1 MEIVASEQK
10 RSEAEAK
17 MRILDAVITSYKT
30 PAEIEANLRNENAF
44 NLRVEADVEAEATL
58 VGRGK
63 AEKSWAREL
72 VGRTRGGCCC

>member
-44 NLRVEADVEAEATL
+44 NLRVEADVEAEATFTNACWP
-58 VGRGK
+58 R
-63 AEKSWAREL
+63 KS
-72 VGRTRGGCCC
+72 